1 MVGPL
6 LPPPFLPQLASCP
19 HRCPPPSGP
28 ASMAAFGRSAATI
41 DQKHGP
47 AQTFGRRG
55 RETQNAI
62 NPSKPRPAH
71 KARPVFCGAYLK
83 TLISYTRVSRALP
96 TNCARRRTGKASQPA
111 RKPRTL
117 PAPPARKSYTSRAK
131 AARKPTRG
139 FIGQRCHEPRVRR
152 PGIDVYINTL
162 LRSWP
167 ASKHAG

>member
-96 TNCARRRTGKASQPA
+96 TNCARRRTGKASHPRESRAHSRHHPPESRTHPA
-111 RKPRTL
+111 RKPRETDTGFYR
-117 PAPPARKSYTSRAK
+117 ATVSRTTRAEARH
-131 AARKPTRG
+131 
-139 FIGQRCHEPRVRR
+139 RCLHN
-152 PGIDVYINTL
+152 GYSAMNG
-162 LRSWP
+162 
-167 ASKHAG
+167 A